1 MIIVVK
7 IFHFHL
13 VAARED
19 LKDDYCF
26 ICIVLSYGQD
36 GVITCYDETH
46 SPKDPTADMQLP
58 VSELQGCLKG
68 DKCKKLLLKPK
79 IFMLQVLI
87 MYFNSVK
94 LPKFIIIIIIYEDC
108 LKVFEKTQMFSFLSD
123 RF

>member
-1 MIIVVK
+1 MPPSLNFLYSLMIIVVK

-79 IFMLQVLI
+79 IFMLQVNI
-87 MYFNSVK
+87 MPHFNFNVNTNASKTYIHQIPVK
-94 LPKFIIIIIIYEDC
+94 CETK
-108 LKVFEKTQMFSFLSD
+108 
-123 RF
+123 